1 MTDRRYTD
9 LALIRRCFA
18 EARPY
23 WPHIISYS
31 LVSLIATP
39 IALLGPLP
47 LKIAVDCV
55 LGEEPL
61 PELFRD
67 LLPAG
72 MSGGALL
79 VFAAGLMVA
88 IAVVGQ
94 LQRLGGSWLYT
105 RTGEK
110 LVVSFRARLFRHV
123 QRLSLL
129 FHDRT
134 ESAESAY
141 RVLWDGAAIRHVAL
155 DGVMPFVTAGFTLGA
170 MFYVIFRL
178 DAELAIVALVVAPI
192 VFALSRTY
200 RGRLRGRWRRVKRLE
215 SRGLSVVQ
223 EVLTAIRVVKAFGQ
237 ESREDR
243 RFLDTSGAGAE
254 ARVRATLAADAFGL
268 LVALTLSIGTAI
280 VLVVGVRH
288 VLAGV
293 LTLGDLLVVMV
304 YLGQLYGPLQTIS
317 KNVGGMQTHL
327 ASIERAFALLDETP
341 DVVER
346 PRARRVERCAGRL
359 SLCDV
364 SFGYSPG
371 RTVLEGISLE
381 VAAGSRVGI
390 VGPTGA
396 GKSTLVSL
404 LVRFYDPSTGAI
416 LLDGVDLRD
425 YRVAD
430 LRNQYAVVPQEP
442 LLFSTRIVENIAYA
456 RPDASWD
463 EIVAAAAAADAHEF
477 IQRLPQG
484 YHTVVG
490 ERGTRLSGGE
500 RQRVALARAF
510 LKDAP
515 IIILDE
521 PTSSVDVDTERTILD
536 AMHRL
541 MQGRTAFLI
550 AHRASTLVGCDLLV
564 RLADGRL
571 TEVSPYPAEVG
582 GPRLEAWSG

>member
-1 MTDRRYTD
+1 
-9 LALIRRCFA
+9 
-18 EARPY
+18 
-23 WPHIISYS
+23 
-31 LVSLIATP
+31 
-39 IALLGPLP
+39 
-47 LKIAVDCV
+47 
-55 LGEEPL
+55 
-61 PELFRD
+61 
-67 LLPAG
+67 
-72 MSGGALL
+72 
-79 VFAAGLMVA
+79 
-88 IAVVGQ
+88 
-94 LQRLGGSWLYT
+94 
-105 RTGEK
+105 
-110 LVVSFRARLFRHV
+110 
-123 QRLSLL
+123 
-129 FHDRT
+129 
-134 ESAESAY
+134 
-141 RVLWDGAAIRHVAL
+141 
-155 DGVMPFVTAGFTLGA
+155 
-170 MFYVIFRL
+170 
-178 DAELAIVALVVAPI
+178 
-192 VFALSRTY
+192 
-200 RGRLRGRWRRVKRLE
+200 
-215 SRGLSVVQ
+215 
-223 EVLTAIRVVKAFGQ
+223 
-237 ESREDR
+237 
-243 RFLDTSGAGAE
+243 
-254 ARVRATLAADAFGL
+254 
-268 LVALTLSIGTAI
+268 
-280 VLVVGVRH
+280 
-288 VLAGV
+288 
-293 LTLGDLLVVMV
+293 
-304 YLGQLYGPLQTIS
+304 
-317 KNVGGMQTHL
+317 MQTHL